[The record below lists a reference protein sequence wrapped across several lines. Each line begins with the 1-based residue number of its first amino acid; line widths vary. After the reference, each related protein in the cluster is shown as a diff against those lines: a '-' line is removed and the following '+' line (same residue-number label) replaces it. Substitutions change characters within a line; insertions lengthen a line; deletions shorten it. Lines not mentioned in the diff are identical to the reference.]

1 MKTNYLIYYVLKL
14 ITKGQE
20 WQYKNL
26 NGKGDRP
33 KLYFTQLQL
42 IALLISIL
50 FVYTKA
56 QFENLGEL
64 VKNTIF
70 VA

>member
-42 IALLISIL
+42 IALLISTSNPQLRAYMIQ
-50 FVYTKA
+50 KR
-56 QFENLGEL
+56 
-64 VKNTIF
+64 K
-70 VA
+70 

>member
-50 FVYTKA
+50 LSTQSLK
-56 QFENLGEL
+56 G
-64 VKNTIF
+64 
-70 VA
+70 